1 MLSLMELEALQS
13 INALSMVRIQVAL
26 TTFEP
31 LALLIYSVP
40 EWVNQQGNLMS
51 RDYFVLFATLVEMI
65 APWAALWVTLVTLI
79 SCQIYFRTYA
89 VEIYTSSVDEKCR
102 GINHEEAQ
110 LAGAKRNL
118 PFGLYI
124 WTYTENLFAVM
135 QVLTGTLTS

>member
-1 MLSLMELEALQS
+1 MLSLTELEALQS

-65 APWAALWVTLVTLI
+65 AP
-79 SCQIYFRTYA
+79 
-89 VEIYTSSVDEKCR
+89 
-102 GINHEEAQ
+102 
-110 LAGAKRNL
+110 
-118 PFGLYI
+118 
-124 WTYTENLFAVM
+124 
-135 QVLTGTLTS
+135 